1 MDGCFIA
8 GADPELMLVSPK
20 GKLTSAIPFINGTKK
35 EPLPVTGG
43 AVQRDNVMAEFNV
56 NPSSSFEEFVDNMRQ
71 VLGEL
76 AKMVAPN
83 RLTVQ
88 ASGRYPKKELDHDEA
103 RVFGCDPDFNSWTMR
118 MNIFDNTKARD
129 TFRSAGGHWHVGY
142 KDETRDMLEDPYG
155 KAEVVKLLD
164 VFQGVPSILVDP
176 DETAPLRRSLYGRA
190 GAHRPKPY
198 GVEYRA
204 LGNFWVKSPD
214 LVHLMY
220 QLSDIA
226 VQLCA
231 DGESETIIESIDP
244 RRVIKA
250 INTSDQKLARGILDE
265 IKKYLPEETFERISR
280 NTSTAAINGM
290 DLYDTWQL
298 AA

>member
-20 GKLTSAIPFINGTKK
+20 GKLTSAIPLISGTKK
-35 EPLPVTGG
+35 EPLPVAGG

-88 ASGRYPKKELDHDEA
+88 ASGRYPQKELDNDEA

-118 MNIFDNTKARD
+118 MNMFDNTKAAD

-142 KDETRDMLEDPYG
+142 KDETREMLEDPSG
-155 KAEVVKLLD
+155 KAEVIKMLD
-164 VFQGVPSILVDP
+164 IFQGVPSILVDP
-176 DETAPLRRSLYGRA
+176 DETAPLRRSLYGKA

-226 VQLCA
+226 VRLCL
-231 DGESETIIESIDP
+231 DGESETVAKVADP
-244 RRVIKA
+244 RQVIKA
-250 INTSDQKLARGILDE
+250 INTSDQGIARQILDQ
-265 IKKYLPEETFERISR
+265 IKQYLPDETFERISR
-280 NTSTAAINGM
+280 NTSTAAIKGM